1 MTMGTSG
8 VPNADRRVGSSFPPL
23 FRRLPRARRHRGRS
37 AIDSVD
43 TLWREYFTS
52 TILWNL
58 RDRQS
63 LVGSSQ
69 P

>member
-1 MTMGTSG
+1 MTMGTGG
-8 VPNADRRVGSSFPPL
+8 VPNTDRRVRSSFPPL
-23 FRRLPRARRHRGRS
+23 FRRLPRRRHRGRS

-43 TLWREYFTS
+43 TLWREYLTR
-52 TILWNL
+52 TILLWNL